1 MSAERV
7 ANTIVTFCKKCGAQ
21 LRAPAAL
28 AGKGGKCA
36 QCGAAIQI
44 PLKSEP
50 VPASASQKPD
60 EKVKPDEKQRKS
72 TNMVLVSLVAAIVG
86 VALGLGIYALFL
98 MGPSGSVLPP
108 PAMPKVLESDPDAAP
123 PEPTATS
130 PGGEPS
136 VPTVINL
143 VPKGQTPTRRTPLAP
158 TSNPPRP
165 SPPTDM
171 RPGPRSGPGPGSGFS
186 PGSGPRSGPGS
197 SPRSGPGPG
206 PGSGG
211 RMGGRPSSVRSV
223 DVWDAIHQGLVSI
236 TLTVQPNKVVEI
248 TAKREIQVPFV
259 VVIKKGVRPFAA
271 SQAGQISVQASSDVF
286 IDLSSQSE
294 ASIALPQAGEAT
306 VKTLTIAAEKKP
318 PGQP

>member
-1 MSAERV
+1 MA
-7 ANTIVTFCKKCGAQ
+7 AGPDAKTIVTFCKKCGAQ

-28 AGKGGKCA
+28 AGKSGKCA

-86 VALGLGIYALFL
+86 VALALGIYAVFL

-108 PAMPKVLESDPDAAP
+108 SPMPKVLEANPDAVPPGPSAAP
-123 PEPTATS
+123 

-136 VPTVINL
+136 VPSVIDL
-143 VPKGQTPTRRTPLAP
+143 VPKGQTPTRRRPSGP

-171 RPGPRSGPGPGSGFS
+171 RPGPRSGPGPGF
-186 PGSGPRSGPGS
+186 GPGS
-197 SPRSGPGPG
+197 SPRSGPGFGPRSSAGPG

-211 RMGGRPSSVRSV
+211 RMGSRPSSTRSV

-236 TLTVQPNKVVEI
+236 TLTVQPNKIVEI

-271 SQAGQISVQASSDVF
+271 TQAGQISVQASSDVY

-318 PGQP
+318 PA

>member
-1 MSAERV
+1 MSAGPD
-7 ANTIVTFCKKCGAQ
+7 AKTIVTFCKKCGAQ

-108 PAMPKVLESDPDAAP
+108 PPMPKVLEANPDAVPPGPPAAP
-123 PEPTATS
+123 P
-130 PGGEPS
+130 GDEPS
-136 VPTVINL
+136 VPTVIDL
-143 VPKGQTPTRRTPLAP
+143 VPKGQTPTRRPPSGP
-158 TSNPPRP
+158 TSNLPRP
-165 SPPTDM
+165 SPPTDV
-171 RPGPRSGPGPGSGFS
+171 RPGPRSGPGSGFG
-186 PGSGPRSGPGS
+186 PGSGPRSGPGFG
-197 SPRSGPGPG
+197 PRSSSGPG

-211 RMGGRPSSVRSV
+211 RMGSRPSSVRSV

-236 TLTVQPNKVVEI
+236 TLTVQPNKIVEI
-248 TAKREIQVPFV
+248 TAKRELQVPFV

-271 SQAGQISVQASSDVF
+271 SQAGQISVQASSDVY
-286 IDLSSQSE
+286 IDLSGQSE
-294 ASIALPQAGEAT
+294 ASVALPQAGEAT

-318 PGQP
+318 PA